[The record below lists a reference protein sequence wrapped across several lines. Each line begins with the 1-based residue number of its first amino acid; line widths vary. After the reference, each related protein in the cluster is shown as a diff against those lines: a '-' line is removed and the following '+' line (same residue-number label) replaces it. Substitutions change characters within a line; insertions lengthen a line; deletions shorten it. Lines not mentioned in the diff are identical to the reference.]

1 MATSECGATD
11 FADLLAQMP
20 VINETTVVP
29 DVERTPPFCNY
40 VGELLFPVL
49 MMLIGAGVYHIF
61 LGPGASKKNQ
71 SVSGLNPSPNVSP
84 ALQNITPSVVQT
96 PLPAAKAM
104 TTTKNLAPPAT
115 SSTLPSTI
123 PAAVVSHP
131 SSAKATKPAG
141 NGTKPPSAPKPA
153 LQNSTPATIPNPPNV
168 AQTAASA
175 AKATTNNNKQKVRGV
190 CCCVVHMFKLNMTI
204 RPSDSSQWDTSPLRN
219 RRYTQAETQGLAR
232 RNKSWLF

>member
-1 MATSECGATD
+1 MAPSECATTD
-11 FADLLAQMP
+11 FADLLAQMTSTVP

-29 DVERTPPFCNY
+29 VVARTPPFCKSF
-40 VGELLFPVL
+40 GELLFPVL

-61 LGPGASKKNQ
+61 LGPGAAKKNP
-71 SVSGLNPSPNVSP
+71 SGSGVNPSPNVSP
-84 ALQNITPSVVQT
+84 ALQNTTPSVVQT
-96 PLPAAKAM
+96 TLPAAIA
-104 TTTKNLAPPAT
+104 TTTTSGTKAPPAT
-115 SSTLPSTI
+115 SSTHSSTI

-153 LQNSTPATIPNPPNV
+153 LQNSTPATIPNPPNI
-168 AQTAASA
+168 AQTVASA

-204 RPSDSSQWDTSPLRN
+204 RPSDSSRWDTSPLRH
-219 RRYTQAETQGLAR
+219 RLQT
-232 RNKSWLF
+232 